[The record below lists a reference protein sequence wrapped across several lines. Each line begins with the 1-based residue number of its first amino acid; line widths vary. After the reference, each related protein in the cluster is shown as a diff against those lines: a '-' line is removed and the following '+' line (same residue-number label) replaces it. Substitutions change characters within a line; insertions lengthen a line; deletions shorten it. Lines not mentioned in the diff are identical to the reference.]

1 MDEELLL
8 VVFIGFFRVSA
19 ACTCT
24 NSSRGTVCTS
34 SAAGS
39 DSDSYGV
46 DCGGDWGVWKTFPD
60 VFISTS
66 MGIGSEFDSGMVASL
81 TSRNPVA
88 GNCLLSPTLKMYG

>member
-46 DCGGDWGVWKTFPD
+46 DCGGDWGFGKRFQMCSLVRVWELD
-60 VFISTS
+60 
-66 MGIGSEFDSGMVASL
+66 
-81 TSRNPVA
+81 RNLIVVW
-88 GNCLLSPTLKMYG
+88 SQV